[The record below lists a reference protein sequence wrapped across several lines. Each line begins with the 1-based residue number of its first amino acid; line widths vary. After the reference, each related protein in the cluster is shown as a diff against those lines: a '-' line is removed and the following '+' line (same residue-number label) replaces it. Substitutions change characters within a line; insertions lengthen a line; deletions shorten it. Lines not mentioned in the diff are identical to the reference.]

1 MKKNIFYYLLSLTI
15 LFTACGTPKQVVDYQ
30 QLAKESY
37 NNGAYQQSIDQWN
50 AYIQE
55 QETSALEVNPK
66 AYAEIAKAQFAME
79 QYAKAEKNFD
89 RARDKEYADAE
100 MYVMMVQRYRI
111 IDNLSKELTALE
123 YYKDH
128 FSGEKD
134 SAQMRNRLF
143 EVYMEADN
151 YEGATAT
158 WEKMDSIS
166 KSEESNVQLYF
177 DLNKELEQ
185 TEECDELAE
194 QLLVF
199 DSKNKE
205 ALVWLAKKY
214 YNQAEN
220 RYQSQMDKYN
230 KNRTNKQYK
239 ILLKQLDIVTAD
251 FKKSL
256 KYFEPLWN
264 MEDGKKYASY
274 MANIYARFD
283 DKKKSQYYKSFM
295 K

>member
-1 MKKNIFYYLLSLTI
+1 MKRNIFYYLLLITVI
-15 LFTACGTPKQVVDYQ
+15 FTACGTPKQTVDYQ
-30 QLAKESY
+30 QLAMTSY
-37 NNGAYQQSIDQWN
+37 EGGAYQQSIDQWN
-50 AYIQE
+50 TYIQE
-55 QETSALEVNPK
+55 QETKVLEVNPK

-89 RARDKEYADAE
+89 IARDKEYADAD
-100 MYVMMVQRYRI
+100 MYVMMVQRYRML
-111 IDNLSKELTALE
+111 DNLSKELTALE

-128 FSGEKD
+128 FADQKD
-134 SAQMRNRLF
+134 SISMRNRLF
-143 EVYMEADN
+143 ETYMEAEN
-151 YEGATAT
+151 YEAASET
-158 WEKMDSIS
+158 WAKMDTET
-166 KSEESNVQLYF
+166 KTEEVYVQLYF

-185 TEECDELAE
+185 TEECDVLAE
-194 QLLVF
+194 QLLVLNGE
-199 DSKNKE
+199 NKD

-214 YNQAEN
+214 YNRAED
-220 RYQSQMDKYN
+220 RYQSQMDIYN
-230 KNRTNKQYK
+230 KNKTNKQYK
-239 ILLKQLDIVTAD
+239 ILLKQLDFVTAD

-264 MEDGKKYASY
+264 MKDGKKYASY

>member
-1 MKKNIFYYLLSLTI
+1 MKRNIFYYLLLITVI
-15 LFTACGTPKQVVDYQ
+15 FTACGTPKQTIDYQ
-30 QLAKESY
+30 QLAMTSY
-37 NNGAYQQSIDQWN
+37 EGGAYQQSIDQWN
-50 AYIQE
+50 TYIQE
-55 QETSALEVNPK
+55 QETKVLEVNPK

-79 QYAKAEKNFD
+79 QYEKAEQNFD
-89 RARDKEYADAE
+89 KARHKEYADAD
-100 MYVMMVQRYRI
+100 MYVMMVERYRM

-128 FSGEKD
+128 FADQKD
-134 SAQMRNRLF
+134 STPMRNRLF
-143 EVYMEADN
+143 ETYMEADN
-151 YEGATAT
+151 YEAVTET
-158 WEKMDSIS
+158 WQKMDNES
-166 KSEESNVQLYF
+166 KSEEVYVQLYF

-185 TEECDELAE
+185 TEKCDELAE

-199 DSKNKE
+199 NGENEE
-205 ALVWLAKKY
+205 ALIWLAKKY
-214 YNQAEN
+214 YNRAEN
-220 RYQSQMDKYN
+220 RYQTQMDKYN
-230 KNRTNKQYK
+230 KNRSNKQYN

-274 MANIYARFD
+274 MANIYGRFD
-283 DKKKSQYYKSFM
+283 DKKKSQYYKSFI